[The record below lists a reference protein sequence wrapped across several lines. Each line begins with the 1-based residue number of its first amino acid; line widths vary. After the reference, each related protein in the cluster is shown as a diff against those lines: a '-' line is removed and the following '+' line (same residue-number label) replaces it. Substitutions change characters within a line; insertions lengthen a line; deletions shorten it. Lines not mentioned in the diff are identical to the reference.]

1 MKRKLLLILAL
12 AVMLGLGGCGNKNE
26 YGGTDTLEAVA
37 STTTEETAAQPS
49 EESVKV
55 TEESKEETK
64 QSAPGSSEPGSLES
78 TDNKNKSRETAESKS
93 GQGVKGSQESKA
105 PEGTKASA
113 QNTAAS
119 GSGKAN
125 NTGKSTDNSTASTTP
140 GQSGGGNSDSKPVAH
155 ICDFGSGTVT
165 TAATCSSDGVK
176 TYTCSCGKTRTEAIP
191 KTGHNYVT
199 ETKGA
204 TCTEAGSTKTY
215 CSNCGAVQSE
225 TAIAATGHSM
235 IESWFGDKPTCTHG
249 GYLTVRCDKC
259 GYVESSTSVPA
270 LEHSPQESLV
280 YEGDCCTDSCYKIT
294 CGVCG
299 TDLGNTYRR
308 DCPDKHNWVSGQ
320 IEEID
325 PTTGDKTYTPV
336 TYCEWCGAHQ

>member
-270 LEHSPQESLV
+270 LEHTRAAEEL
-280 YEGDCCTDSCYKIT
+280 EHGNCCDLTRIRYYCS
-294 CGVCG
+294 VCG
-299 TDLGNTYRR
+299 TDLGHEEHTEPG
-308 DCPDKHNWVSGQ
+308 DHDWVTG
-320 IEEID
+320 EGEIWN
-325 PTTGDKTYTPV
+325 PETHEMEKVSV
-336 TYCEWCGAHQ
+336 TACSRCGARQ